1 MRKLATAIVI
11 AATVAG
17 AGSGYAADEDTL
29 DIGAYRLTFED
40 DFDELDVSP
49 WGPDTTWIAH
59 TPWSGDFGDAK
70 FTNPREGFPFTVEDG
85 VLRIEMRRDGEGKWQ
100 SGLLASVDRK
110 GAGFSQKYG
119 YFEMRAKFPAGEG
132 VWPAF
137 WLVGVERLAPDPEAT
152 AEIDIVEHYGHAS
165 DRFSSSVHVWPIA
178 KGVKKF
184 SKTQR
189 TSVEPGSLS
198 ENFNLYGASVDEDK
212 IRFYFNRRK
221 VWEIDTP
228 EAHKQPMF
236 ILIDLGLGAG
246 WPTENAPNPAH
257 MWVDYVRAY
266 AREE

>member
-1 MRKLATAIVI
+1 MRMLGTAILV
-11 AATVAG
+11 AASVAG
-17 AGSGYAADEDTL
+17 VGSVCAADEDTL
-29 DIGAYRLTFED
+29 DLAAYQLTFED
-40 DFDELDVSP
+40 EFDELDVSA
-49 WGPDTTWIAH
+49 WGPGTTWIAH

-70 FTNPREGFPFTVEDG
+70 FTDPRDGFPFTVEDG
-85 VLRIEMRRDGEGKWQ
+85 VLRIEMRRNADGKWQ

-110 GAGFSQKYG
+110 GRSFAQKYG

-137 WLVGVERLAPDPEAT
+137 WLIGVDRQSPNPTAT
-152 AEIDIVEHYGHAS
+152 AEIDIVEHYGHAP

-189 TSVEPGSLS
+189 TSVPAGSLS
-198 ENFNLYGASVDEDK
+198 EGFNLYGASVDEDK

-236 ILIDLGLGAG
+236 ILVDLGLGAG
-246 WPTENAPNPAH
+246 WPTENAPDPSY

-266 AREE
+266 ARE